1 MCRFVIPYTNSRCL
15 LRIQQAVLRQVL
27 TRRMRL
33 PRRLRNAEQARR
45 HQRDKRN
52 QNENHQTAQLRRDR
66 ASLVR
71 GAVEGVRVVHQVV
84 FCRSFDSLMPTRKC
98 EIDRLHLRSEGAVH
112 ADRILS
118 RLVHTLQVAI
128 ASREETSHTQRD
140 TPCLS
145 RWPFRTSICYNTIR
159 RKTS

>member
-52 QNENHQTAQLRRDR
+52 QNEDHQTAQLRRDR

-71 GAVEGVRVVHQVV
+71 GAVEGVRVVH
-84 FCRSFDSLMPTRKC
+84 
-98 EIDRLHLRSEGAVH
+98 
-112 ADRILS
+112 
-118 RLVHTLQVAI
+118 
-128 ASREETSHTQRD
+128 
-140 TPCLS
+140 
-145 RWPFRTSICYNTIR
+145 
-159 RKTS
+159 